1 MSRTATAAAVTES
14 KSEAP
19 RAVLLASLDF
29 PSGFVR
35 VNSSDRAIPFQSN
48 TYKGVGNLGAV
59 SPIGETGEL
68 QASGLDLSLTGIDP
82 DNINAA
88 FENAQGRAGKVY
100 LAFLDANYVLVVDPV
115 LMFSGR
121 IDSVT
126 VELGEVGT
134 VRVAL
139 ENRLVAWER
148 PKVRR
153 YTNED
158 QQQRFSGDL
167 FLEFVAQTVDK
178 ELLWGVGS
186 LDQVPR
192 APGSGAVV
200 TNTSTIGTVGSV
212 TIPGSPGGE
221 GAQTITGTFIQ
232 GSPGGEGPVIFNPE
246 TGPQR

>member
-1 MSRTATAAAVTES
+1 MSRTATAAALTEAT
-14 KSEAP
+14 SEAP
-19 RAVLLASLDF
+19 RALLLVELDF

-35 VNSSDRAIPFQSN
+35 VNSSDRAIVFQSN
-48 TYKGVGNLGAV
+48 TFKGVGELGAV
-59 SPIGETGEL
+59 SAIGETGEL
-68 QASGLDLSLTGIDP
+68 QASGLELSLTGIDP
-82 DNINAA
+82 ANITAA

-115 LMFSGR
+115 LIFAGR
-121 IDSVT
+121 IDAVT

-158 QQQRFSGDL
+158 QQQRFAGDL

-178 ELLWGVGS
+178 ELLWGRGS

-192 APGSGAVV
+192 RTAAGTRTGGDLP
-200 TNTSTIGTVGSV
+200 ILGTVDSEGGFVVQNRDSEGGF
-212 TIPGSPGGE
+212 ISQIENDPG
-221 GAQTITGTFIQ
+221 
-232 GSPGGEGPVIFNPE
+232 
-246 TGPQR
+246 R